1 MLNIIDRETTSK
13 VLVSSRI
20 SGLIKGSTEVK
31 LALMTTAES
40 VDLLAHGA
48 GLDAEAIPPSLVE
61 VAKLCGRYLLSLSL
75 SLLSLS
81 LLRREQSPISSF
93 CQVALDPP
101 HRSTDHRR
109 FWR

>member
-61 VAKLCGRYLLSLSL
+61 VAKLCGRYVLSLARSISFSL
-75 SLLSLS
+75 
-81 LLRREQSPISSF
+81 
-93 CQVALDPP
+93 A
-101 HRSTDHRR
+101 
-109 FWR
+109 

>member
-61 VAKLCGRYLLSLSL
+61 VARLCGRYLISLSL
-75 SLLSLS
+75 Y
-81 LLRREQSPISSF
+81 LLRRQQSPISSF

-101 HRSTDHRR
+101 HRSTDHRGL
-109 FWR
+109 WRKL

>member
-61 VAKLCGRYLLSLSL
+61 VAKLCGRYVLSLSL
-75 SLLSLS
+75 SRYLSFFLYLSFLYRFSLS
-81 LLRREQSPISSF
+81 L
-93 CQVALDPP
+93 A
-101 HRSTDHRR
+101 
-109 FWR
+109 